1 MSARFD
7 TLRSAAAPMPAPRE
21 DSMSERMLLSR
32 RSWLQAAFGSTATV
46 AMLRGSG
53 AERPAEPKS
62 LTAGA
67 LPITPAEHRGRLE
80 RLQALMQERHVP
92 AFIAESGATLE
103 YFTGIRWW
111 RSERTTAALIPAR
124 GAPVIV
130 TPYFEEPSIRE
141 TLKVSGDVRPWKED
155 QSPFRL
161 LADALRATGGGT
173 LAVEPTT
180 RYFIVEQV
188 TRAAGLGASLADGEA
203 LTRACRS
210 IKSAAELALLQSA
223 NEVTLAALRQLHA
236 EVQLGMDSTQLL
248 QRQVALTNALGG
260 THEFTLVLLN
270 AASAKP
276 HGSLEPQRVREG
288 SLVLVDTGCSV
299 HGYQSD
305 ITRTWVVG
313 TPTARQRELWD
324 TVKSGQ
330 ELALKT
336 ARPGVACG
344 AVDRAVRGFYE
355 SRGWRTDYDLPGLS
369 HRTGHGIGME
379 VHESPYLVRNDETP
393 LAPGMCFS
401 DEPGLYIPG
410 EFGVRLEDCWYMTDA
425 GPRTFTPLAATLE
438 HPI

>member
-1 MSARFD
+1 
-7 TLRSAAAPMPAPRE
+7 
-21 DSMSERMLLSR
+21 MSERTLLSR
-32 RSWLQAAFGSTATV
+32 RAWLQAAFGSTATV
-46 AMLRGSG
+46 ALLQG
-53 AERPAEPKS
+53 AASAGAAEPKS
-62 LTAGA
+62 LTTGVA
-67 LPITPAEHRGRLE
+67 PISPAEHRARLE
-80 RLQALMQERHVP
+80 RLQGLMQERRVP

-161 LADALRATGGGT
+161 LADALRALGGGT

-188 TRAAGLGASLADGEA
+188 TRAAGSGASLADGEA

-210 IKSAAELALLQSA
+210 IKSAAELALLQAA
-223 NEVTLAALRQLHA
+223 NEVSIAALRQLHA
-236 EVQLGMDSTQLL
+236 EVRPGMDSAQIL
-248 QRQVALTNALGG
+248 QRHVALTNALGG
-260 THEFTLVLLN
+260 AHEFTLVLLN

-276 HGSLEPQRVREG
+276 HGSIESQRVHEG
-288 SLVLVDTGCSV
+288 SIVLVDTGCSV

-305 ITRTWVVG
+305 ITRTWVIG
-313 TPTARQRELWD
+313 SPTARQRELWD

-330 ELALKT
+330 ELALTT
-336 ARPGVACG
+336 ARPGVPCG
-344 AVDRAVRGFYE
+344 AVDRAVRELYE
-355 SRGWRTDYDLPGLS
+355 QRGWRTDYDLPGLS

-379 VHESPYLVRNDETP
+379 VHESPYLVRSDDTP
-393 LAPGMCFS
+393 LQPGMCFS
-401 DEPGLYIPG
+401 DEPGLYVPG
-410 EFGVRLEDCWYMTDA
+410 EFGVRLEDCWYMTEA
-425 GPRTFTPLAATLE
+425 GPKTFTPLAASLE